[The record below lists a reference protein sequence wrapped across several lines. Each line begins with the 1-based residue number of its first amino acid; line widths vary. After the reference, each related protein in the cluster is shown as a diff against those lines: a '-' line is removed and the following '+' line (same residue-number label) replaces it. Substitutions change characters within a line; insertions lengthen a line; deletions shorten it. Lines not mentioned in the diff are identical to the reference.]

1 MMSDDRKVR
10 HLVEEA
16 GQLFALALGPLDR
29 SFRCELLFGHAMN
42 LASAVRYLSCR
53 QKILII
59 LLGRLSVDEQ
69 DGGHLNE
76 LIKFKAGRLRVQ
88 GIKIG
93 AEQLLQLPLS
103 LLRAPCRFMM
113 SAEESI
119 RVVKVLLIPFMRTLS
134 ASHTC

>member
-1 MMSDDRKVR
+1 MSDYWKVR

-16 GQLFALALGPLDR
+16 GQLFAPSHGPLDR
-29 SFRCELLFGHAMN
+29 SSRRELLFSQTMN

-53 QKILII
+53 QKVLII

-69 DGGHLNE
+69 DGSYLNE

-88 GIKIG
+88 GVEVC
-93 AEQLLQLPLS
+93 AEQLLQLPLP

-113 SAEESI
+113 CA
-119 RVVKVLLIPFMRTLS
+119 
-134 ASHTC
+134 

>member
-16 GQLFALALGPLDR
+16 GQLFAPSHGPLDR
-29 SFRCELLFGHAMN
+29 SSRRELLFGQAMN

-59 LLGRLSVDEQ
+59 LLGLLSVDEQ
-69 DGGHLNE
+69 DGGYLNE

-88 GIKIG
+88 GVEVG
-93 AEQLLQLPLS
+93 AEELLQFPLPF
-103 LLRAPCRFMM
+103 LRAPCRLMRCDLQP
-113 SAEESI
+113 I
-119 RVVKVLLIPFMRTLS
+119 RVIKALLIHFIRILS
-134 ASHTC
+134 AFHTC